1 MSIRYKILLPLLGF
15 LVLAGLLSGASGLLG
30 LGALGDLATLAERTT
45 EANETSRAAR
55 DRFRR
60 MEELV
65 ARVTAM
71 TDLIDMR
78 PVGAEFRT
86 AGDRLTVLMDRLTTV
101 ALSDRMAAL
110 SRDAQTEAGLWR
122 SDAEILLGLRSARE
136 IPTLERMMRR
146 SEHLRQRLDEA
157 VALTA
162 ADARTRIQATREATA
177 WKIWGMLALGGGV
190 VLVAGGTAWWLAGN
204 LSRPLVRL
212 THETTRLANGDTT
225 VALAATTRRDEIGD
239 IARAVMTKIGRAHV

>member
-78 PVGAEFRT
+78 PVGAEFRA

-110 SRDAQTEAGLWR
+110 SRDAQTEAGCGG
-122 SDAEILLGLRSARE
+122 A
-136 IPTLERMMRR
+136 MRR
-146 SEHLRQRLDEA
+146 SSSGSGRR
-157 VALTA
+157 
-162 ADARTRIQATREATA
+162 AR
-177 WKIWGMLALGGGV
+177 
-190 VLVAGGTAWWLAGN
+190 
-204 LSRPLVRL
+204 SRPWS
-212 THETTRLANGDTT
+212 A
-225 VALAATTRRDEIGD
+225 
-239 IARAVMTKIGRAHV
+239 